1 MISCKSHTRLQQII
15 RLDVFCSN
23 AVQHQ
28 SSHGF
33 NSYSASG
40 KQTLDAGHLSPTITA
55 KLYYKNCIQDTLRNV
70 LIIKAIL
77 ISI

>member
-1 MISCKSHTRLQQII
+1 MILCKSHTRLQQII

-28 SSHGF
+28 SPHGS

-40 KQTLDAGHLSPTITA
+40 KQTLNAGHLSPTITA
-55 KLYYKNCIQDTLRNV
+55 KLYYKNCIRDTLRNL
-70 LIIKAIL
+70 LIISAIL
-77 ISI
+77 IST